1 METLE
6 KMTVTL
12 KRRPIYSQSS
22 FHIMPLAAMFTTQPS
37 CKVLLRVAMPF
48 FLRISFLFA
57 FSAEVGKVAEITSP
71 DCKSNIRK
79 SSKRKEGQSSC
90 SFWQGRGK
98 LWLCGGADIFNLLP
112 LIAFITEEYQE
123 KMHEPAVPV
132 PACVQKPHWLDER
145 WVFSWAQCHEYAT
158 VLVLCVSIQHT
169 T

>member
-1 METLE
+1 MAGTSLLQLE
-6 KMTVTL
+6 MCYGNSGNDDSDVKKKTHL
-12 KRRPIYSQSS
+12 QSKLFPHYATGCYVHNTAILQS
-22 FHIMPLAAMFTTQPS
+22 IVEGSHAF
-37 CKVLLRVAMPF
+37 LLEN
-48 FLRISFLFA
+48 LFSLA

-112 LIAFITEEYQE
+112 LISFIAEEYQV

-145 WVFSWAQCHEYAT
+145 
-158 VLVLCVSIQHT
+158 
-169 T
+169 